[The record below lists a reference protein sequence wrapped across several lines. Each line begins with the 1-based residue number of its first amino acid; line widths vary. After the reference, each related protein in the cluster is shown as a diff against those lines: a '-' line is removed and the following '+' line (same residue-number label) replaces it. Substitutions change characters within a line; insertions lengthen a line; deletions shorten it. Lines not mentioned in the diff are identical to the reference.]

1 MDFKSHN
8 VNGVEGCRTTRIYC
22 RPDCPAGKYAKPEN
36 LVYFQSREEARAHG
50 YRACKVCKP
59 DRHSIEP
66 EAFFFTRYKSP
77 LGTYV
82 ILSSKQGVVSIET
95 EEDAQTYIA
104 RLQRDGILIRQAED
118 KYNRWAASELDDYF
132 AGRLSHFT
140 VPLDLRGTF
149 FQRQVWQLLQ
159 NIPYGE
165 TVSYSKLA
173 RSLGRANASRAV
185 GGAVGSNPIS
195 IIVPC
200 HRVIGANGN
209 LIGYG
214 GGLHRKRAL
223 LDLEADAR
231 KKTGRVTPRYSQTA
245 QFHP

>member
-1 MDFKSHN
+1 MAIESHN
-8 VNGVEGCRTTRIYC
+8 VNGVEACRTTRIYC
-22 RPDCPAGKYAKPEN
+22 RPDCPADKHAKPEN

-50 YRACKVCKP
+50 YRACEVCKP
-59 DRHSIEP
+59 DRHPVELEIL
-66 EAFFFTRYKSP
+66 FLTRNKSP
-77 LGTYV
+77 LGIYV
-82 ILSSKQGVVSIET
+82 ILSSKQGIVSIET
-95 EEDAQTYIA
+95 EEDAQTNIT
-104 RLQRDGILIRQAED
+104 RLQSDGIQIRQGEG
-118 KYNRWAASELDDYF
+118 KYNSWAASELDDYF
-132 AGRLSHFT
+132 AGRLSRFT
-140 VPLDLRGTF
+140 VPLDLRGTP

-165 TVSYSKLA
+165 TISYSELA
-173 RSLGRANASRAV
+173 RSLGRANAARAV

-209 LIGYG
+209 LTGYG

-223 LDLEADAR
+223 LDLEADAIG
-231 KKTGRVTPRYSQTA
+231 KTGRVKPRYPQTP